1 LTKKDGLDI
10 SDINTVYNILYIN
23 SFGETSKGG
32 ERMNKRIGTF
42 LMVLVFFSFSLSGCY
57 YFAARNEI
65 KTAEKLTSELKEAG
79 GSTRVPYEYCSAEK
93 FLEISKM
100 EFSENDF
107 KAAKGFA
114 SRSKSAAEAGL
125 AEVKKK

>member
-1 LTKKDGLDI
+1 MSKKI
-10 SDINTVYNILYIN
+10 WA
-23 SFGETSKGG
+23 
-32 ERMNKRIGTF
+32 F
-42 LMVLVFFSFSLSGCY
+42 LLVLVFLSFSLSGCY
-57 YFAARNEI
+57 YFSAKKEI
-65 KTAEKLTSELKEAG
+65 KSAETLLSDLKGAG
-79 GSTRVPYEYCSAEK
+79 GATRALYEYTSAEK

-100 EFSENDF
+100 EFDENDF

>member
-1 LTKKDGLDI
+1 MGK
-10 SDINTVYNILYIN
+10 
-23 SFGETSKGG
+23 
-32 ERMNKRIGTF
+32 RMMTF
-42 LMVLVFFSFSLSGCY
+42 LLVLVFFSFPLSGCY
-57 YFAARNEI
+57 YFSARNEI
-65 KTAEKLTSELKEAG
+65 KGAEKLTSELKGAG
-79 GSTRVPYEYCSAEK
+79 GATRTPYEYTSAEK

-100 EFSENDF
+100 EFDENDF